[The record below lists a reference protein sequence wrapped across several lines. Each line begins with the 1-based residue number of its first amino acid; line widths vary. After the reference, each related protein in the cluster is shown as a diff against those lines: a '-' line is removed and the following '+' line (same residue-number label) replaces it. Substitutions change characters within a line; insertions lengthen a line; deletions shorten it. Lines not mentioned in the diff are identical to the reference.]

1 MKEVNTGRINQ
12 TLAKQYQFDVKG
24 LLSKSASLTKM
35 NFGSLLQGS
44 VVLFLTF
51 VVLGIIVQPFIT
63 IHDDGTYTFEHQSII
78 EIVAICVVAPLLSG
92 LYMMGVNQARG
103 NKITVF
109 STFQYFPLF
118 FLLALTQ
125 LINSILVQLGM
136 MLLLVPGIYFYLAS
150 TFSLMLVADKKLTPI
165 SAIILSCRLFNAY
178 WKQLVSIYAV
188 IILLFITVPFTL
200 GFSLIWV
207 LPFYFSIT
215 GLLYQELAGDSSED
229 VSTPN
234 NGVNESSFDA

>member
-24 LLSKSASLTKM
+24 LLSKAASLTKM

-63 IHDDGTYTFEHQSII
+63 VHDDGTYTFEHQSII

-125 LINSILVQLGM
+125 LNTIHTQIR
-136 MLLLVPGIYFYLAS
+136 
-150 TFSLMLVADKKLTPI
+150 
-165 SAIILSCRLFNAY
+165 CR
-178 WKQLVSIYAV
+178 
-188 IILLFITVPFTL
+188 
-200 GFSLIWV
+200 
-207 LPFYFSIT
+207 
-215 GLLYQELAGDSSED
+215 
-229 VSTPN
+229 
-234 NGVNESSFDA
+234 

>member
-1 MKEVNTGRINQ
+1 
-12 TLAKQYQFDVKG
+12 
-24 LLSKSASLTKM
+24 M

-63 IHDDGTYTFEHQSII
+63 VHDDGTYTFEHQSII

-136 MLLLVPGIYFYLAS
+136 MLLLIPGIYFYLAS

-215 GLLYQELAGDSSED
+215 GLLYQELAGDSSGD
-229 VSTPN
+229 ISTSN
-234 NGVNESSFDA
+234 NDVNESSFDA